1 MKWRSYIALF
11 RCRGGGDVITRGGSK
26 FAIVDG
32 FYAYVGSCGNAC
44 AARIVRHLGK
54 VVNRFWHVDYLHE
67 ICNEVAV
74 MILPYTEEDVAKAL
88 LDKFPGI
95 PGFGN
100 SDKREDKTHL
110 FRVGS
115 GDETII
121 KILHEL
127 SMAIHKELSN
137 GYSRKFNDHYN
148 KSL

>member
-1 MKWRSYIALF
+1 MKWRSYVVLF
-11 RCRGGGDVITRGGSK
+11 RCRGGYVITRGRK

-54 VVNRFWHVDYLHE
+54 VVNRFWHVDYLHD
-67 ICNEVAV
+67 ICDEEAV

-88 LDKFPGI
+88 LGRFPGI
-95 PGFGN
+95 SGFGN
-100 SDKREDKTHL
+100 SDKRRDKTHL

-137 GYSRKFNDHYN
+137 ERGHKFNNH
-148 KSL
+148 L

>member
-1 MKWRSYIALF
+1 MKEHSYVVLF
-11 RCRGGGDVITRGGSK
+11 RCRGGYVTTRGRK

-44 AARIVRHLGK
+44 SARIVRHLSK
-54 VVNRFWHVDYLHE
+54 VVNRFWHVDYLHGV
-67 ICNEVAV
+67 CDEVAV
-74 MILPYTEEDVAKAL
+74 MILPYAEEDVAKAL
-88 LDKFPGI
+88 LGRFPGI

-100 SDKREDKTHL
+100 SDKRRDKTHL

-127 SMAIHKELSN
+127 SMTIHKEPNNECSH
-137 GYSRKFNDHYN
+137 KFNNH
-148 KSL
+148 L